1 MTTFENIVV
10 EDHDN
15 GVVLIKINRPDKLN
29 ALSPEVF
36 VDLKAATEQIAVRA
50 DLRAVIVTGE
60 GRAFVAGA
68 DISAMADFTMDQA
81 KAYGQSGHDVMDAI
95 SALPVPVIA
104 ALNGFTLGGGLE
116 LALACDLIYASDKA
130 KIGLPEVGLAII
142 PGFGGTQR
150 LGRLIGWQAARE
162 MVFTGKTIDATEA
175 KRLGLV
181 LDVFTSDTLI
191 GSVLEIANNIAAR
204 GPLAVKTAKEVMRQG
219 SELPL
224 KEANAVEVGGFA
236 ELWPSADRQEGMSA
250 FVEKRAAVFTG
261 K

>member
-1 MTTFENIVV
+1 MTAFENIVV
-10 EDHDN
+10 ENHDN

-36 VDLKAATEQIAVRA
+36 VDLKAATEQIAARSDV
-50 DLRAVIVTGE
+50 RAVILTGE

-68 DISAMADFTMDQA
+68 DISAMANFSMDQA
-81 KAYGQSGHDVMDAI
+81 KAYGQTGHDVMDAI

-116 LALACDLIYASDKA
+116 LALACDLIYASEKA

-181 LDVFTSDTLI
+181 LDVFAPESLMENVF
-191 GSVLEIANNIAAR
+191 GVANSIAGR

-219 SELPL
+219 CELSL

>member
-1 MTTFENIVV
+1 
-10 EDHDN
+10 
-15 GVVLIKINRPDKLN
+15 
-29 ALSPEVF
+29 
-36 VDLKAATEQIAVRA
+36 
-50 DLRAVIVTGE
+50 
-60 GRAFVAGA
+60 
-68 DISAMADFTMDQA
+68 
-81 KAYGQSGHDVMDAI
+81 
-95 SALPVPVIA
+95 
-104 ALNGFTLGGGLE
+104 E
-116 LALACDLIYASDKA
+116 LALACDLIYASEKA

-175 KRLGLV
+175 KRIGLV
-181 LDVFTSDTLI
+181 LDVFAPESLMENVF
-191 GSVLEIANNIAAR
+191 GVANSIAGR

-219 SELPL
+219 SELSL
-224 KEANAVEVGGFA
+224 KDANAVEVGGFA

>member
-1 MTTFENIVV
+1 MTNFENILV
-10 EDHDN
+10 EEPEA
-15 GVVLIKINRPDKLN
+15 GIVLIKINRPDKLN

-36 VDLKAATEQIAVRA
+36 VDLKAATEQIAARDDVRV
-50 DLRAVIVTGE
+50 VILTGE

-68 DISAMADFTMDQA
+68 DISAMVNFSMEEAQ
-81 KAYGQSGHDVMDAI
+81 AYGQSGHDVMDAI

-116 LALACDLIYASDKA
+116 LALACDLIYASEKA

-150 LGRLIGWQAARE
+150 LGRLIGWHAARE
-162 MVFTGKTIDATEA
+162 LVFTGKTIGADDA

-181 LDVFTSDTLI
+181 LDVFTPETLLD
-191 GSVLEIANNIAAR
+191 SVLEIAKNIASR
-204 GPLAVKTAKEVMRQG
+204 GPLAVKAAKDVMRKG
-219 SELPL
+219 SEMPL
-224 KEANAVEVGGFA
+224 TEANATEVASFA
-236 ELWPSADRQEGMSA
+236 GLWPSADRQEGMSA

>member
-1 MTTFENIVV
+1 MTTFENILV
-10 EDHDN
+10 EEPAD

-36 VDLKAATEQIAVRA
+36 VDLAAATKQIAARTDVRVVV
-50 DLRAVIVTGE
+50 LTGE

-68 DISAMADFTMDQA
+68 DISAMVNFSMDEA

-95 SALPVPVIA
+95 AALPVPVIA

-116 LALACDLIYASDKA
+116 LALACDLIYASEKA

-162 MVFTGKTIDATEA
+162 MVFTGKTIAADEA

-181 LDVFTSDTLI
+181 LDIFTPDTLI
-191 GSVLEIANNIAAR
+191 ASVLEIAKTIAAR
-204 GPLAVKTAKEVMRQG
+204 GPLAVKAAKDVMRQG

-224 KEANAVEVGGFA
+224 AEANALEVGSFA
-236 ELWPSADRQEGMSA
+236 KLWPSADRQEGMSA
-250 FVEKRAAVFTG
+250 FVEKRAATFTG